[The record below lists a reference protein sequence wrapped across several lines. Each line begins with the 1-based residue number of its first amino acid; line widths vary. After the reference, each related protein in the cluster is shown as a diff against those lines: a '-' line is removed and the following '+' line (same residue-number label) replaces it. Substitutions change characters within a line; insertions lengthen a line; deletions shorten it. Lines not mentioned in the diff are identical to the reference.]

1 MSRQRTATKK
11 NWTSEH
17 MASVNTASEPR
28 PPSNFSVSSEATEES
43 LSNYA
48 ERTLKAIIAR
58 DQPGTSGISALLS
71 PLNERTEG
79 TSEDKTAEH
88 K

>member
-1 MSRQRTATKK
+1 
-11 NWTSEH
+11 

-48 ERTLKAIIAR
+48 ERTMKAIIAR